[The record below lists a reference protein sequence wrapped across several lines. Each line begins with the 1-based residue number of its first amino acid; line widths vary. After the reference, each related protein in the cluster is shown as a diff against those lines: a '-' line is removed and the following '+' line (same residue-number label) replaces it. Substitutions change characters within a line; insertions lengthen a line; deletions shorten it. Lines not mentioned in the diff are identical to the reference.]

1 MSSGRDAEDGAPT
14 NGGSDRLGAVI
25 RRLEEARARPRMAP
39 DATFGH
45 PADSGLHPGSA
56 DGAGFSGTGRSRALA
71 APPGPSE
78 PAPPGT
84 AGAGVWQPAS
94 PRLLERTRPFR
105 LAPPSREEFEAHLT
119 QFLKSR
125 LRRSGPLFRTV
136 HLRVEF
142 SGCPVLDCVD
152 LEVNDGEVVAVLGPE
167 GSGKTVLL
175 DALCGLT
182 PVESGRVYLGRADLS
197 GAPSHSRAAQGLART
212 FQDGRL
218 FSSLTVAENL
228 MVAQNSR
235 MSGGFFAG
243 GLRSALSTRQD
254 RRARARALEVLELLG
269 VADCADWPVGRLD
282 ARGARLVELGRAL
295 APEPEIA
302 LLDDPAQGLRA
313 EDASELAERLAEV
326 CDEMGVTILIAARE
340 LEEMSTFADHVY
352 LLEGG
357 RVVASG
363 APDEVILTA
372 DDPGGSGGVSPSS
385 EGGAPPPPGTA
396 EGRG

>member
-1 MSSGRDAEDGAPT
+1 MDADSRNDAANPDYRDPDRAPAGSGV
-14 NGGSDRLGAVI
+14 SRLGAVI
-25 RRLEEARARPRMAP
+25 RKLEEARARPRLAP

-45 PADSGLHPGSA
+45 PADSGAPPRATG
-56 DGAGFSGTGRSRALA
+56 GAGPVGSLRSQVVA
-71 APPGPSE
+71 APPGPPE
-78 PAPPGT
+78 LATPGV
-84 AGAGVWQPAS
+84 AGAGLWQPPS

-136 HLRVEF
+136 HLRVVL
-142 SGCPVLDCVD
+142 SGCPVLDGVD
-152 LEVNDGEVVAVLGPE
+152 LEVNDGEVVALLGPE

-175 DALCGLT
+175 DALCGLA
-182 PVESGRVYLGRADLS
+182 PVASGRIYLGRHDLS
-197 GAPSHSRAAQGLART
+197 GAPAHRRAEKGLART

-218 FSSLTVAENL
+218 FASLTVAENL
-228 MVAQNSR
+228 MAAQHSR
-235 MSGGFFAG
+235 MRGGLFAG
-243 GLRSALSTRQD
+243 GLRLALSTRQE
-254 RRARARALEVLELLG
+254 RQARSRALEVLDLLG
-269 VADCADWPVGRLD
+269 VADSADWSVGRLD
-282 ARGARLVELGRAL
+282 ARRARLVELGRAL
-295 APEPEIA
+295 ASEPEIA

-313 EDASELAERLAEV
+313 EEAAELSERLAEV

-363 APDEVILTA
+363 PPDELTLTT
-372 DDPGGSGGVSPSS
+372 D
-385 EGGAPPPPGTA
+385 GGAVPDA
-396 EGRG
+396 SEGRG